1 MPQPTLAQ
9 LGAAIRD
16 LRYQRDLT
24 IEVLAEE
31 AGLHTVSISRIE
43 TGNQNPTWMAL
54 CGIADAL
61 EVDLLDLIRLAEGKP
76 TASSR

>member
-16 LRYQRDLT
+16 LRHQRALT
-24 IEVLAEE
+24 IEALATE

-43 TGNQNPTWMAL
+43 TGNQNPTWIAL
-54 CGIADAL
+54 CGIAEAL
-61 EVDLLDLIRLAEGKP
+61 EVSVLELIRLAEDKP
-76 TASSR
+76 AARSP